1 MKESV
6 IYQKIV
12 TSDYITQSLDTC
24 IDAELIQ
31 FKLWR
36 EMSSTQKLNLVKR
49 VYKKGSNLIV
59 IGINHQFSNLP
70 RTRFRSLYIRKKWG
84 NLADTIENVIN
95 YQGDLMLEDPI
106 WLIQQLAVIFED
118 LKIPY
123 YVGGSVASSLQGE
136 VRFTEDLDLA
146 IDIQS
151 EQGLLLIE
159 ALTPN
164 FYISDVAVNEAL
176 QGITTSFN
184 VIHLQTIEKAD
195 IFISGKDEFSVSKMN
210 RRQLYQV
217 EEKQSSF
224 YVCSPEDTILQKLL
238 WLKMGQDQSQ
248 KQWRDV
254 LGVLKLQ
261 EERLD
266 FAYLGLWGEFLGVK
280 ERLQQAMIQSGLSI
294 SLLGSGEFIP

>member
-12 TSDYITQSLDTC
+12 TPDYITQSLDTC
-24 IDAELIQ
+24 IEAELIQ

-70 RTRFRSLYIRKKWG
+70 RTMFRSLYIRKRWG
-84 NLADTIENVIN
+84 NLSDTIENIIN
-95 YQGDLMLEDPI
+95 FQGDLMLEDPI

-146 IDIQS
+146 IDIKS

-238 WLKMGQDQSQ
+238 WLKMGQEQSQ

-261 EERLD
+261 QERLD
-266 FAYLGLWGEFLGVK
+266 FDYLRLWGEILGVK
-280 ERLQQAMIQSGLSI
+280 ERLQQAMIQSGLPI
-294 SLLGSGEFIP
+294 SLLG